1 MKTRL
6 LFTLALLACSCSPL
20 TSNELWQYDVTGPVK
35 EITLHS
41 DTLALPWTASFDRSG
56 HLTKM
61 TIFNF
66 DGSEQSV
73 RSYTYN
79 LRKQVTKASGL
90 FAPGE
95 PETYHI
101 YKYDGAFVKECTAY
115 DMDDKEV
122 YRWVSENDGKHIVR
136 TEYYYKGELQ
146 YTADKVFTDS
156 SYRAESHTPDGV
168 LNGFADVEFYKV
180 EEKPTHI
187 ISNDGEIT
195 IKYDENGLP
204 VMSQGA
210 VVNSVGTLQW
220 PEDLAIYPC
229 RYYSYEF
236 DERCNWITRYERKEP
251 DSPEAIVLK
260 RTIIY
265 Y

>member
-1 MKTRL
+1 
-6 LFTLALLACSCSPL
+6 
-20 TSNELWQYDVTGPVK
+20 
-35 EITLHS
+35 
-41 DTLALPWTASFDRSG
+41 
-56 HLTKM
+56 M

-101 YKYDGAFVKECTAY
+101 YKYD
-115 DMDDKEV
+115 
-122 YRWVSENDGKHIVR
+122 
-136 TEYYYKGELQ
+136 
-146 YTADKVFTDS
+146 
-156 SYRAESHTPDGV
+156 
-168 LNGFADVEFYKV
+168 
-180 EEKPTHI
+180 
-187 ISNDGEIT
+187 
-195 IKYDENGLP
+195 ENGLP
-204 VMSQGA
+204 LMSQGA

-220 PEDLAIYPC
+220 PEDLATYPC

-236 DERCNWITRYERKEP
+236 DERGNWITRYERKEP

-260 RTIIY
+260 RTIVY